1 MSRAILLACW
11 PCLAAMFIAFGVLL
25 ALVRL
30 SGAKWNLPH
39 LRRLHTCQEG
49 STQTVSFVLTL
60 PVFIMVVLF
69 IIQMSQLMI
78 GTTVV
83 HYAAYAA
90 ARSAT
95 VWIPATVVTE
105 MVPYPGRDGEEFRRN
120 DSANLFLQDF
130 QKSDLATPST
140 YREVQRSTKL
150 RKIWLAA
157 VNACAAASPSRPLYQ
172 DESNNLANPQFT
184 ALYQSLA
191 PASLQNPKT
200 AQRIQNKLTYSSRNT
215 AVTLQWIDKDIAT
228 GPTYNP
234 NERLPRGATGLPE
247 HEPHANEIGWD
258 DQLTLTVRHRFALLP
273 GPGRLLATR
282 LFRADGGAD
291 NVSGRI
297 ITFQDEA
304 TGAKVYSTMLSASVT
319 FTNEGLKTVMPYVE
333 YEN

>member
-25 ALVRL
+25 AIVRL

-39 LRRLHTCQEG
+39 LRSLHTCQEG

-105 MVPYPGRDGEEFRRN
+105 MVRDPRDGEELSRY

-172 DESNNLANPQFT
+172 DESSNLANPQFT

-200 AQRIQNKLTYSSRNT
+200 AQRIQNKLTYSARNT
-215 AVTLQWIDKDIAT
+215 AVSLQWIDKDIST

-234 NERLPRGATGLPE
+234 DRPIPDRSPYE
-247 HEPHANEIGWD
+247 HVPHANEIGWD